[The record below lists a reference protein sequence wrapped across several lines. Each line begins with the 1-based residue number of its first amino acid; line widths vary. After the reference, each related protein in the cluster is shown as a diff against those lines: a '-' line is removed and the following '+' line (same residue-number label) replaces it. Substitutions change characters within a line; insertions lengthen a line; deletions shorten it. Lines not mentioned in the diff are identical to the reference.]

1 MIANCNSSAIDGQ
14 PVETIQTTSQSWK
27 SIPIIQSVCR
37 TDLGMRIWRDA
48 AQNPEMPVKVQQGFI
63 DCPDAPND
71 FALEMLCATPQHLES
86 LVPSPACT
94 ISAQRQTDS
103 VEPRMRYEEPSQE
116 REEDWRR
123 SLHSL
128 QECICELLIRNQEL
142 RMLLLDSA
150 TSHQSWEADQ

>member
-1 MIANCNSSAIDGQ
+1 
-14 PVETIQTTSQSWK
+14 
-27 SIPIIQSVCR
+27 
-37 TDLGMRIWRDA
+37 
-48 AQNPEMPVKVQQGFI
+48 MPVKVQQGFI

-71 FALEMLCATPQHLES
+71 FALEMLCVTANIES
-86 LVPSPACT
+86 LSPHRPTAPLRHSARPMRPSRERN
-94 ISAQRQTDS
+94 Q
-103 VEPRMRYEEPSQE
+103 EPGQE

-150 TSHQSWEADQ
+150 TNHQSVEADQ